1 MFDNVGKGRQEG
13 AGRTISSFLL
23 TLLFNGSLFSL
34 VVWLGSQVVEKAEE
48 VKEKLV
54 AVDMAPPPPPPPP
67 PPAGG
72 GKKKKEKKPD
82 EEVVPQEEIPVEP
95 VILEEEEEKP
105 VEDEGEE
112 EGPEGVE
119 GGEKDGVVDG
129 TVGGVKDGVLGGQL
143 GGTGVKTVHWSEIQV
158 KTRVKPRF
166 PEAAKQLGMKEEKC
180 IVHIVVGTD
189 GMASDVSFKACPE
202 LFKASAKEA
211 AMQWQWYPLQEGG
224 QSIKAQFD
232 INFVFKLND

>member
-1 MFDNVGKGRQEG
+1 MFDNVGRNRQEG
-13 AGRTISSFLL
+13 AGRSIGSLAL

-34 VVWLGSQVVEKAEE
+34 VVWLGAQAVEKAEE
-48 VKEKLV
+48 VQEKLV
-54 AVDMAPPPPPPPP
+54 AVSMEAPPPPPPP

-72 GKKKKEKKPD
+72 GKKKTEKKVETEVVK
-82 EEVVPQEEIPVEP
+82 EEVPVEP

-105 VEDEGEE
+105 VEDPGEE

-129 TVGGVKDGVLGGQL
+129 VVGGVKDGVLGGQL
-143 GGTGVKTVHWSEIQV
+143 GGTGIRTVHWSELQV

-180 IVHIVVGTD
+180 IVHIIVSEQGT
-189 GMASDVSFKACPE
+189 ASDVSFKACPE
-202 LFKASAKEA
+202 LFKAA
-211 AMQWQWYPLQEGG
+211 ARDAVMQYQWYPLMDGG
-224 QSIKAQFD
+224 TPIKAQFD